1 MTRLLLCLY
10 DNGFTPLG
18 ITEALVL
25 TTAKPLALILRNS
38 AAVCTLAVAL
48 SACGSTKWGFPYR
61 ADVQQGNW
69 VTAEQVA
76 RLEQG
81 MTREQVR
88 YVLGTPTLQD
98 IFHANRWDYPYY
110 NKPGYGDAQE
120 RRFTVWFENDLLVRW
135 EGDEQPDYQPFQV
148 PDPDEAAGQGADAPL
163 SSTNA
168 DGQEAHATQQD
179 EAAPI
184 RLETPSVLQPGGTP
198 NEPAPQPLR

>member
-1 MTRLLLCLY
+1 M
-10 DNGFTPLG
+10 
-18 ITEALVL
+18 L
-25 TTAKPLALILRNS
+25 TTAKPLASNLRNS
-38 AAVCTLAVAL
+38 VAVCVMALVL

-98 IFHANRWDYPYY
+98 VFHANRWDYPYY
-110 NKPGYGDAQE
+110 NKPGYGNADE

-135 EGDEQPDYQPFQV
+135 EGDDQPNYQPFQTPESAASGSEASSSEAPAV
-148 PDPDEAAGQGADAPL
+148 PAPVP
-163 SSTNA
+163 A
-168 DGQEAHATQQD
+168 DGRLTSPEEAENATAIQP
-179 EAAPI
+179 AGATPI
-184 RLETPSVLQPGGTP
+184 GLDTPSVLQGTTP
-198 NEPAPQPLR
+198 NQSDSQPLR

>member
-1 MTRLLLCLY
+1 
-10 DNGFTPLG
+10 
-18 ITEALVL
+18 VL
-25 TTAKPLALILRNS
+25 TTAKPLASILRNS
-38 AAVCTLAVAL
+38 VAVCVLAVAL

-110 NKPGYGDAQE
+110 NKPGYGNAQE
-120 RRFTVWFENDLLVRW
+120 RRFTVWFENDQLVRW
-135 EGDEQPDYQPFQV
+135 EGDDQPNYQPFQT
-148 PDPDEAAGQGADAPL
+148 PDPDAPVRHGVDTQPGATPAIEGGQDGQAPQQEDRAVPIGLDAP
-163 SSTNA
+163 T
-168 DGQEAHATQQD
+168 
-179 EAAPI
+179 AP
-184 RLETPSVLQPGGTP
+184 QPGATP
-198 NEPAPQPLR
+198 NQPAPQPLR

>member
-1 MTRLLLCLY
+1 M
-10 DNGFTPLG
+10 
-18 ITEALVL
+18 ALN
-25 TTAKPLALILRNS
+25 LRNS
-38 AAVCTLAVAL
+38 VAVCVLALVL

-110 NKPGYGDAQE
+110 NKPGYGDPEA
-120 RRFTVWFENDLLVRW
+120 RHFTVWFENDLLVRW
-135 EGDEQPDYQPFQV
+135 EGDEQPSYQPFQTPENESTPTA
-148 PDPDEAAGQGADAPL
+148 PDAERTDAPASGDKRL
-163 SSTNA
+163 TSPEEAENA
-168 DGQEAHATQQD
+168 TAAQETRAM
-179 EAAPI
+179 PI
-184 RLETPSVLQPGGTP
+184 GLETPSVLQSSSP
-198 NEPAPQPLR
+198 NEPDSQPLR

>member
-1 MTRLLLCLY
+1 
-10 DNGFTPLG
+10 
-18 ITEALVL
+18 VL
-25 TTAKPLALILRNS
+25 TIAKPLALNLRNGL
-38 AAVCTLAVAL
+38 AVCVLAVTL

-76 RLEQG
+76 RLDQG

-98 IFHANRWDYPYY
+98 VFHSDRWDYPYY
-110 NKPGYGDAQE
+110 NKPGYGQAEE

-135 EGDEQPDYQPFQV
+135 EGDEQPNYQPFQT
-148 PDPDEAAGQGADAPL
+148 PESDAPARQAIGDQPL
-163 SSTNA
+163 
-168 DGQEAHATQQD
+168 
-179 EAAPI
+179 APLGNSDAPVVTPI
-184 RLETPSVLQPGGTP
+184 PSDSLTPAGLDAPSVLERSATP